1 MNAGKLILFFFLL
14 FNSILYAQNDNS
26 VDSIKQAVVKEADY
40 QRRIGLLQNHL
51 TTIYLTQ
58 YQATIDL
65 AGFGYLLAEKQK
77 DSINMGD
84 FLRFIGNAYGR
95 LGNIDS
101 STTYYYKALE
111 KLESTNNP
119 EKLGLLY
126 DDMARMY
133 RKLRQP
139 KRALEFYNK
148 ALALY
153 EAENNLEGIARINNE
168 SGVVFRDEGNYE
180 EANKR
185 FTTSLEIQ
193 RKRNDSTGIGYS
205 LEFLGYNQLLIK
217 NYKKAEAYLK
227 QALEFRKAL
236 NDDFAL
242 MLNYTALGEYYKEVG
257 QPGLSN
263 DFFRKSNAVA
273 VKINFADIQKY
284 NFDQITMNYEAL
296 GDYKNAFQSL
306 KSYNQI
312 NDSLYN
318 AKKMKDVEEISAK
331 YETAEKE
338 NQILVQRAKL
348 TENELRIKSRNLWIF
363 GLSALAVILSLI
375 GFLLYKQQVLKN
387 LKQQQDS
394 EIQLA
399 IEKIES
405 QHKLQEQR
413 LLISRDLHDNIGA
426 QLSFIISTI
435 ETIRYHF
442 NDKDGSVS
450 GQLSAISSFAKE
462 TIQELR
468 DTVWAMNKTGISI
481 TDLHSRI
488 MNFIERINQSPINC
502 TVSLQ
507 VDDEVWGTGLF
518 SGIDGLNIFR
528 IIQEATNNALKYS
541 GADKIAIKI
550 SSDGKRTLFF
560 ISDNG
565 NGFVEKEVEAGN
577 GLYNMRKRSLELGEE
592 LQLSSHPGKGTSIE
606 FSAIVNAK
614 NV

>member
-1 MNAGKLILFFFLL
+1 MNAGKLVLFFFLL
-14 FNSILYAQNDNS
+14 FNNIVYAQNGNS
-26 VDSIKQAVVKEADY
+26 VDSIKQAVVNVADY
-40 QRRIGLLQNHL
+40 QTGIGLLQNHL
-51 TTIYLTQ
+51 TKIYLTQ

-77 DSINMGD
+77 DSVHMGD

-101 STTYYYKALE
+101 SSAYYYRALE
-111 KLESTNNP
+111 KLERTNNAG
-119 EKLGLLY
+119 KLGLLY

-139 KRALEFYNK
+139 KRALEFYDK

-153 EAENNLEGIARINNE
+153 VAENNLEGIARINNE

-217 NYKKAEAYLK
+217 NYKKAEQYLK

-306 KSYNQI
+306 KLYNQI

-318 AKKMKDVEEISAK
+318 AKKIKDVEEISAK

-338 NQILVQRAKL
+338 NQILVQRAKI

-363 GLSALAVILSLI
+363 GLSALAVTLSLI

-399 IEKIES
+399 VEKIES

-435 ETIRYHF
+435 ETIRYHV

-450 GQLSAISSFAKE
+450 EQLSAISSFAKE

-468 DTVWAMNKTGISI
+468 DTVWAMNKAGISI

-502 TVSLQ
+502 TISLQ

-550 SSDGKRTLFF
+550 SSDGNRTLFF
-560 ISDNG
+560 ISDDG

-592 LQLSSHPGKGTSIE
+592 LRLTSHSGKGTSIE
-606 FSAIVNAK
+606 FSAIGNGKNA
-614 NV
+614 

>member
-1 MNAGKLILFFFLL
+1 MNVGKLVLFFLL
-14 FNSILYAQNDNS
+14 LFNNIAYAQNGSS

-40 QRRIGLLQNHL
+40 QAGIGLLQNHL
-51 TTIYLTQ
+51 SKIYLTQ

-77 DSINMGD
+77 DSVHMGD

-101 STTYYYKALE
+101 STSYYYKALE
-111 KLESTNNP
+111 KLERTDNP
-119 EKLGLLY
+119 DKLGLLY

-139 KRALEFYNK
+139 KRALEFYDK

-153 EAENNLEGIARINNE
+153 VAENNLEGIARINNE

-217 NYKKAEAYLK
+217 NYTKAEAYLK

-236 NDDFAL
+236 KDDFAL

-306 KSYNQI
+306 KSYNKI

-363 GLSALAVILSLI
+363 GLSALAVTLSLI

-399 IEKIES
+399 VEKIES

-435 ETIRYHF
+435 ETIRYHI
-442 NDKDGSVS
+442 NDKDGPVS

-468 DTVWAMNKTGISI
+468 DTVWAMNKAGISI

-507 VDDEVWGTGLF
+507 VDDEVWETGLF

-550 SSDGKRTLFF
+550 SSADKRTLFF

-565 NGFVEKEVEAGN
+565 NGFVEEEVEAGN

-592 LQLSSHPGKGTSIE
+592 LRLNSHPGKGTSIE
-606 FSAIVNAK
+606 FSAIGNSK